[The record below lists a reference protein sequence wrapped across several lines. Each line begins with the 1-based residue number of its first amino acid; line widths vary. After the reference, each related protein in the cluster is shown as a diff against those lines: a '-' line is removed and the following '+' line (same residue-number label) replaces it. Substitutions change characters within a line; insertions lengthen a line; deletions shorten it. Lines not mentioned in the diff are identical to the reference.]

1 MNSLEKIWSWAFG
14 DPNLFTRSP
23 ILHDFDSDWF
33 FHNKTSFS
41 LEVKTSS
48 ALPPYYSL
56 ELDLISSTSHYN
68 LPGSWFTWFAAS
80 AERKSIFRVE
90 NFMNHEV
97 WGCFPRFSHFL
108 NFFIV
113 LQAFPGQILIPGE
126 ISCPGMVSDLRNIK
140 ISLKMTILLT
150 TNHHEK
156 KIIIYQACRGLR
168 SQLSQQMNTKLRKS
182 DAEYIYAQLV
192 NLKFKFECTEFKHEA
207 KQHPKFIIFKISSS
221 KRLLNWKLRLAAPCR
236 RITL

>member
-1 MNSLEKIWSWAFG
+1 M
-14 DPNLFTRSP
+14 T
-23 ILHDFDSDWF
+23 
-33 FHNKTSFS
+33 
-41 LEVKTSS
+41 
-48 ALPPYYSL
+48 
-56 ELDLISSTSHYN
+56 
-68 LPGSWFTWFAAS
+68 
-80 AERKSIFRVE
+80 
-90 NFMNHEV
+90 HEV

-126 ISCPGMVSDLRNIK
+126 ISCPGMVSDLENIK

-168 SQLSQQMNTKLRKS
+168 SQLSQQMNSKLRKS
-182 DAEYIYAQLV
+182 NAEYIYAQLV

-207 KQHPKFIIFKISSS
+207 KQHPKFIIFRISSS
-221 KRLLNWKLRLAAPCR
+221 KRLLN
-236 RITL
+236 

>member
-1 MNSLEKIWSWAFG
+1 
-14 DPNLFTRSP
+14 
-23 ILHDFDSDWF
+23 
-33 FHNKTSFS
+33 
-41 LEVKTSS
+41 
-48 ALPPYYSL
+48 
-56 ELDLISSTSHYN
+56 
-68 LPGSWFTWFAAS
+68 
-80 AERKSIFRVE
+80 
-90 NFMNHEV
+90 MNHEV

-182 DAEYIYAQLV
+182 DAEYINTRLV
-192 NLKFKFECTEFKHEA
+192 NLKVKFELTEFMHKA
-207 KQHPKFIIFKISSS
+207 KQH
-221 KRLLNWKLRLAAPCR
+221 
-236 RITL
+236 